1 MQPNSP
7 VNINSP
13 MQNPFKSFV
22 HQMDTY
28 QHKKNLSLNDCLQL
42 FDASQNHYKKNYL
55 QYYRSLDTKTSD
67 TDFYSFYNKANP
79 YLSWQ
84 NQHEIL
90 QFNPIGELKLDIKEK
105 TYCQIDFPLHTIS
118 DMLEMLNKYP
128 YADDTKYNIDLK
140 ALHNIRPELES
151 LNNMVGNKPLKRSTL
166 RQLLY
171 FIQHFD
177 DSKDDYKHM
186 IITGPPGTGK
196 TEIAK
201 IIGRMYSKLGILKK
215 TYFKKITR
223 ADLVAGYLGQTAI
236 KTKKVIDDAIGGV
249 LFFDEAYSFS
259 VDESY
264 SKECIDT
271 LCECLSDNRN
281 NLMMIIAGYEN
292 ELENSFFKINAGL
305 KSRFIWKFDIE
316 PYTIEE
322 LMNIFVKI
330 VNDSKWKCSDDV
342 DIKWFSDKKDQFKYN
357 GRDMELLFS
366 YVKVSHA
373 QRIFGKDPSLKKSIT
388 IEDMNDGF
396 KIFKENKEN
405 KDTENKEN
413 LLSLYI

>member
-28 QHKKNLSLNDCLQL
+28 QHKKNLSQNDCLQL

-67 TDFYSFYNKANP
+67 TDFYSFYNKSNP

-90 QFNPIGELKLDIKEK
+90 QFNPIGELKLDVKEK

-151 LNNMVGNKPLKRSTL
+151 LNNMIGNKPLKRSTL

-223 ADLVAGYLGQTAI
+223 SDLVAGYLGQTAI

>member
-67 TDFYSFYNKANP
+67 TDFYSFYNKSNP

-90 QFNPIGELKLDIKEK
+90 QFNPIGELKLDVKEK

-140 ALHNIRPELES
+140 SLHNIRPELES
-151 LNNMVGNKPLKRSTL
+151 LNNMIGNKPLKRSTL

>member
-1 MQPNSP
+1 MQLNSP

-67 TDFYSFYNKANP
+67 TDFYSFYNKSNP

-90 QFNPIGELKLDIKEK
+90 QFNPIGELKLDVKEK

-140 ALHNIRPELES
+140 SLHNIRPELES
-151 LNNMVGNKPLKRSTL
+151 LNNMIGNKPLKRSTL

-223 ADLVAGYLGQTAI
+223 SDLVAGYLGQTAI

>member
-67 TDFYSFYNKANP
+67 TDFYSFYNKSNP

-90 QFNPIGELKLDIKEK
+90 QFNPIGELKLDVKEK

-140 ALHNIRPELES
+140 SLHNIRPELES
-151 LNNMVGNKPLKRSTL
+151 LNNMIGNKPLKRSTL

-264 SKECIDT
+264 SKECII
-271 LCECLSDNRN
+271 LCVNVSV
-281 NLMMIIAGYEN
+281 IIE
-292 ELENSFFKINAGL
+292 
-305 KSRFIWKFDIE
+305 
-316 PYTIEE
+316 TI
-322 LMNIFVKI
+322 
-330 VNDSKWKCSDDV
+330 
-342 DIKWFSDKKDQFKYN
+342 
-357 GRDMELLFS
+357 
-366 YVKVSHA
+366 
-373 QRIFGKDPSLKKSIT
+373 
-388 IEDMNDGF
+388 
-396 KIFKENKEN
+396 
-405 KDTENKEN
+405 
-413 LLSLYI
+413 

>member
-67 TDFYSFYNKANP
+67 TDFYSFYNKSNP

-90 QFNPIGELKLDIKEK
+90 QFNPIGELKLDVKEK

-140 ALHNIRPELES
+140 SLHNIRPELES
-151 LNNMVGNKPLKRSTL
+151 LNNMIGNKPLKRSTL

-223 ADLVAGYLGQTAI
+223 SDLVAGYLGQTAI

>member
-22 HQMDTY
+22 YQMDTY

-55 QYYRSLDTKTSD
+55 QYYRSLDTKTSE

-90 QFNPIGELKLDIKEK
+90 QFNPIGELKLDLKQK

-151 LNNMVGNKPLKRSTL
+151 LNNMIGNQPLKRSML

-342 DIKWFSDKKDQFKYN
+342 DIKWFSDKKEQFKYN

-405 KDTENKEN
+405 KDAKNKEN

>member
-55 QYYRSLDTKTSD
+55 QYYRSLDSKTSD
-67 TDFYSFYNKANP
+67 TDFYSFYNKSNP

-90 QFNPIGELKLDIKEK
+90 QFNPIGELKLDVKEK
-105 TYCQIDFPLHTIS
+105 KYCQIDFPLHTIS

-151 LNNMVGNKPLKRSTL
+151 LNNMIGNKPLKRSTL

-223 ADLVAGYLGQTAI
+223 SDLVAGYLGQTAI

>member
-67 TDFYSFYNKANP
+67 TDFYSFYNKSNP

-90 QFNPIGELKLDIKEK
+90 QFNPIGELKLDVKEK

-151 LNNMVGNKPLKRSTL
+151 LNNMIGNKPLKRSTL

-223 ADLVAGYLGQTAI
+223 SDLVAGYLGQTAI

>member
-55 QYYRSLDTKTSD
+55 QYYRSLDTKTSE
-67 TDFYSFYNKANP
+67 TDFYSFYNKSNP

-90 QFNPIGELKLDIKEK
+90 QFNPIGELKLDLKEK

-151 LNNMVGNKPLKRSTL
+151 LNNMIGNKPLKRSML

-342 DIKWFSDKKDQFKYN
+342 DIKWFSDKKEQFKFN

-405 KDTENKEN
+405 KDAKNKEN

>member
-67 TDFYSFYNKANP
+67 TDFYSFYNKSNP

-90 QFNPIGELKLDIKEK
+90 QFNPIGELKLDVKEK

-151 LNNMVGNKPLKRSTL
+151 LNNMIGNKPLKRSTL

>member
-55 QYYRSLDTKTSD
+55 QYYRSLDTKTSE
-67 TDFYSFYNKANP
+67 TDFYSFYNKSNP

-90 QFNPIGELKLDIKEK
+90 QFNPIGELKLDLKEK

-151 LNNMVGNKPLKRSTL
+151 LNNMIGNKPLKRSML

-342 DIKWFSDKKDQFKYN
+342 DIKWFSDKKEQFKFN

-373 QRIFGKDPSLKKSIT
+373 QRIFGKDPSLKKNIT

-405 KDTENKEN
+405 KDAKNKEN

>member
-67 TDFYSFYNKANP
+67 TDFYSFYNKSNP

-90 QFNPIGELKLDIKEK
+90 QFNPIGELKLDVKEK

-151 LNNMVGNKPLKRSTL
+151 LNNMIGNKPLKRSTL

-201 IIGRMYSKLGILKK
+201 IIGRMYSKLGILKN

-223 ADLVAGYLGQTAI
+223 SDLVAGYLGQTAI